1 MLIYRPF
8 EAVAVHP
15 FLNLGDAGLVGDH
28 VARSP
33 VGAAHAVGCPHG
45 ACVRGETREEGE
57 GREGEA
63 SGHSWAGG
71 RCR

>member
-1 MLIYRPF
+1 LLIYRPF

-15 FLNLGDAGLVGDH
+15 FLNLGDSSLVGDH

-45 ACVRGETREEGE
+45 ACVREKTREKGGE
-57 GREGEA
+57 RGGESVSTQLGRGQV
-63 SGHSWAGG
+63 
-71 RCR
+71 